1 MMFTTIKNW
10 YKKTATH
17 CDPLEL
23 EQAFIRIVV
32 GIVIFGFV
40 VFNFLNNTLNDQE
53 LIVFKIVFVF
63 EVFAIIL
70 ITTILKNKLKPVQ
83 RRLAGAWLDMGTAT
97 VFMSLTSDI
106 GVMLVVVYLWTIF
119 GNGFRYGKK
128 YLYHAQ
134 ALGIIG
140 FIIVTNQSPYWKTH
154 QTIGYSLLAMLII
167 LPLYVAKLISR
178 LHEAIHKEELARLK
192 AMQANL
198 AKTNFVANMSH
209 EIRTPLNGIIG
220 ISTLFKTTPLNADQ
234 QDLLKTL
241 DCSSKLLLSLLNN
254 VLDFTKI
261 EERKL
266 TIEHVAFSPTEAV
279 LDSLEIFRIQA
290 NSKGVQIGASVSNTL
305 GTLMG
310 DAFVLRQ
317 VLANLLGNAIKFTM
331 EGSVTLSA
339 TVLQES
345 AQQSTVRFEVI
356 DTGIGIAENN
366 HNKIFDSFTQADSS
380 TTRRFGGSGLGL
392 TIAKNMV
399 EEMGGTLSFHSTEGV
414 GSRFWFDLVFEK
426 GGVLAKA
433 ENLEKSSKLAIELT
447 RIDALQNTMQ
457 TVASH
462 HLLTCNNENALD
474 NCVALAA
481 PTSVKLSYT
490 NALDIL
496 VCEDEST
503 NQKIISR
510 LLSLPGHRVTVVA
523 NADEMLDSLEQTK
536 YDLVI
541 TDLNMAGM
549 SGIDAL
555 KLYRFTKPTDNITR
569 FILFTADATTA
580 AKTASEEAG
589 FDAFLAK
596 PIETAT
602 LFNTIERICK
612 LVPNTAAQ
620 WMETALRPVVIE
632 TELEPCNMHLDT
644 ATLKELE
651 QIGVGDELFI
661 HRLLR
666 NYLSDSVKLIYK
678 IETAAKQKRYGE
690 LHDFCHALKGNSLSV
705 GAIQLA
711 TTTEIIGKLD
721 GSISLEKTL
730 QLLNVLNND
739 FSKLTLVTEDYL
751 KRTVQVR
758 LNSPIN

>member
-1 MMFTTIKNW
+1 MMITTLKNW
-10 YKKTATH
+10 YKKTAAH

-23 EQAFIRIVV
+23 EQASIRAPAVV
-32 GIVIFGFV
+32 VLIAL
-40 VFNFLNNTLNDQE
+40 VFFTHFNLPSTQEITIAYTLICVYAILASFLFA
-53 LIVFKIVFVF
+53 LIIKCKFK
-63 EVFAIIL
+63 A
-70 ITTILKNKLKPVQ
+70 TY
-83 RRLAGAWLDMGTAT
+83 RRIAGAWLDILGASA
-97 VFMSLTSDI
+97 FMALTSNV
-106 GVMLVVVYLWTIF
+106 GVMLIAFDLWVIF
-119 GNGFRYGKK
+119 GNGFRFGTK

-134 ALGIIG
+134 ALSIVG
-140 FIIVTNQSPYWKTH
+140 FLIATQFSPYWLTH
-154 QTIGYSLLAMLII
+154 QTIGYSLVAMLAV
-167 LPLYVAKLISR
+167 LPLYVAKLINR
-178 LHEAIHKEELARLK
+178 LHEAIHKEELARIK

-290 NSKGVQIGASVSNTL
+290 NSKGVQIGASVSSKL
-305 GTLMG
+305 GTFMG

-339 TVLQES
+339 TVLQEN

-356 DTGIGIAENN
+356 DTGVGIAEDKQ
-366 HNKIFDSFTQADSS
+366 NKIFDSFTQADSS
-380 TTRRFGGSGLGL
+380 TTRKFGGSGLGL
-392 TIAKNMV
+392 TIAKHMV

-426 GGVLAKA
+426 SSVLARA
-433 ENLEKSSKLAIELT
+433 EDLEKSSKLACELI
-447 RIDALQNTMQ
+447 RIDALQNTTQ

-462 HLLTCNNENALD
+462 HLLACNNENKLD
-474 NCVALAA
+474 NCVVLAA
-481 PTSVKLSYT
+481 PTSVQLNYT

-503 NQKIISR
+503 NQKIITR
-510 LLSLPGHRVTVVA
+510 LLSLPGHRVTMVA
-523 NADEMLDSLEQTK
+523 NADEMLDSLELTK

-555 KLYRFTKPTDNITR
+555 KLYRFTNPTDKMTR
-569 FILFTADATTA
+569 FILFTADATTT
-580 AKTASEEAG
+580 AKTASEEAS

-612 LVPNTAAQ
+612 LAPNTAAQ

-632 TELEPCNMHLDT
+632 TALEPCNMHLDT

-711 TTTEIIGKLD
+711 ATTEIIGQLD
-721 GSISLEKTL
+721 GSASMEKTL
-730 QLLNVLNND
+730 QWLSVLNSD
-739 FSKLTLVTEDYL
+739 FSKLTLATEDYL
-751 KRTVQVR
+751 KRPVQVR
-758 LNSPIN
+758 LK

>member
-1 MMFTTIKNW
+1 MITTIKIW

-23 EQAFIRIVV
+23 EQAIIRIIV

-40 VFNFLNNTLNDQE
+40 VFNYLNTTLNNQE
-53 LIVFKIVFVF
+53 LIVFRIVFVF
-63 EVFAIIL
+63 EAFAIVL

-97 VFMSLTSDI
+97 VFMSLTSDM

-134 ALGIIG
+134 ALGIFG

-154 QTIGYSLLAMLII
+154 QTIGYSLLAMLIF

-290 NSKGVQIGASVSNTL
+290 NIKGVQIGASVSSTL
-305 GTLMG
+305 GTFMG

-331 EGSVTLSA
+331 KGSVTLSA

-345 AQQSTVRFEVI
+345 AQESTVRFEVI
-356 DTGIGIAENN
+356 DTGVGIAENKQ
-366 HNKIFDSFTQADSS
+366 NKIFDSFTQADSS
-380 TTRRFGGSGLGL
+380 TTRKFGGSGLGL
-392 TIAKNMV
+392 TIAKHMV

-414 GSRFWFDLVFEK
+414 GSRFWFDLVLEK
-426 GGVLAKA
+426 GSALAKA
-433 ENLEKSSKLAIELT
+433 EDLAKSSKLASELT
-447 RIDALQNTMQ
+447 RIDALQNTTQ

-462 HLLTCNNENALD
+462 LLLACNNENTLD

-481 PTSVKLSYT
+481 PTSVQLSYT

-503 NQKIISR
+503 NQKIITR
-510 LLSLPGHRVTVVA
+510 LLSLPGHRVTLVT
-523 NADEMLDSLEQTK
+523 NADEMLDSLEQTN

-541 TDLNMAGM
+541 TDLNMTGM

-555 KLYRFTKPTDNITR
+555 KLYRFTQPTDKLTR
-569 FILFTADATTA
+569 FILFTADATTT

-589 FDAFLAK
+589 FDAFLTK

-602 LFNTIERICK
+602 LFNTIERICN
-612 LVPNTAAQ
+612 LTPNTAAQ
-620 WMETALRPVVIE
+620 WMDTALRPVVIDS
-632 TELEPCNMHLDT
+632 ELEPCNMHLET

-651 QIGVGDELFI
+651 QIGVDDELFI

-678 IETAAKQKRYGE
+678 IETAAKQKRFGE
-690 LHDFCHALKGNSLSV
+690 LHDYCHALKGNSLSV
-705 GAIQLA
+705 GAKQLA
-711 TTTEIIGKLD
+711 ATTEIIGKLD

-730 QLLNVLNND
+730 DWLSVLNSD
-739 FSKLTLVTEDYL
+739 FSKLTLAIEGYL
-751 KRTVQVR
+751 KRPVQAR
-758 LNSPIN
+758 LK